1 MKRLIKANTMEV
13 VYSNMELP
21 NKVVKM
27 IFLAGPSPRNNNVVS
42 WRKEALNNLKEMGYD
57 GTVFVPEPSSE
68 HYADYEDQIGW
79 EWEAMKRADVILF
92 WVPRDLETLPAFTT
106 NIEFGQWI
114 DSGKVV
120 FGFPEEA
127 EKMRYLEALA
137 NKNVVACH
145 HTLKDTLN
153 DAIYKLGDG
162 ALRVD
167 GECEVPLLVWNTKTF
182 QNWYKAQKDV
192 GNRLDH
198 ANLEYTFRVKQDKS
212 MVFLWILHVDIYI
225 KNENRNKTNEL
236 VISRTNTSYTVI
248 YKKEKNIMNS
258 KVVLVKEFRSASA
271 TDDGYIWELV
281 GGSSTK
287 EDEDELEV
295 AASEIYEE
303 TGFVVNKN
311 RIKYVQE
318 RQLNGTLTAHKTSLF
333 SLEVND
339 EEIEWFEGEKGK
351 VHGNTEE
358 SEYTYIEV
366 LTLEDILKN
375 ELLDWSNVGM
385 ITKILM
391 S

>member
-13 VYSNMELP
+13 IYSDMELP
-21 NKVVKM
+21 NKVVKT

-42 WRKEALNNLKEMGYD
+42 WRKEAINNLKEMGYN
-57 GTVFVPEPSSE
+57 GTVFVPEPSNE
-68 HYADYEDQIGW
+68 YYADYEGQINW
-79 EWEAMKRADVILF
+79 EWEAMKRADIILF

-127 EKMRYLEALA
+127 EKMSYLEALA

-145 HTLKDTLN
+145 HTLKDTLS
-153 DAIYKLGDG
+153 DAIYKLGEG

-182 QNWYKAQKDV
+182 KNWYEAQKSV

-198 ANLEYTFRVKQDKS
+198 ANVEYTFRVKKDKS
-212 MVFLWILHVDIYI
+212 MVFLWILHVDVYV
-225 KNENRNKTNEL
+225 KSENRNKSNEL

-248 YKKEKNIMNS
+248 YKPETSIMDT
-258 KVVLVKEFRSASA
+258 KIVLVKEFRSPS
-271 TDDGYIWELV
+271 TTKDGYIWELV

-295 AASEIYEE
+295 ASSEIYEE
-303 TGFVVNKN
+303 TSFKVNTE

-333 SLEVND
+333 ALEVT
-339 EEIEWFEGEKGK
+339 EEEMKWFEGQKGK
-351 VHGNTEE
+351 IHGNK
-358 SEYTYIEV
+358 EYGEIIYLKV
-366 LTLEDILKN
+366 LTLGEILEN
-375 ELLDWSNVGM
+375 ELLDWSNIGM
-385 ITKILM
+385 ITKVIV